1 MLIVIFENGK
11 QFYKDTQGNKY
22 QYDLSNSMDRTSY
35 SVDITAQM
43 RDNLSV
49 KVRDP
54 QGGGIYE

>member
-1 MLIVIFENGK
+1 
-11 QFYKDTQGNKY
+11 
-22 QYDLSNSMDRTSY
+22 MDRTSY

>member
-1 MLIVIFENGK
+1 MLTVIFENGK
-11 QFYKDTQGNKY
+11 QFYKDAQGNKY

-43 RDNLSV
+43 RDKLSV